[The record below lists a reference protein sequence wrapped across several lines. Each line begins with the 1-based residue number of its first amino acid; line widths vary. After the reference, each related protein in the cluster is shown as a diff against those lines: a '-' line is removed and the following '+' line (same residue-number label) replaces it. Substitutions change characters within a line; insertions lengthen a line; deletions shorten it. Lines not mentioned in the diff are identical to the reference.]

1 MKYLRYILFFGCIAA
16 ALAACNRKPVRPE
29 FVMLNIDTLIA
40 GPDNDSQVAFGFV
53 TIANAERSPVLQQI
67 EKSNI
72 EFFFGLEE
80 FDGTAREAADA
91 AIRQLAEEFGAEEG
105 SGLQGETFEIT
116 AEADAHI
123 TDSLLTYIV
132 SRWSYTGGA
141 HGIYG
146 AECRTY
152 SLSGGYELTLADL
165 FPEVQLQ
172 RMEKL
177 LREKLYQQYATD
189 SDEGLSAAGFFP
201 EYIALTE
208 NFMITPDGITFFYN
222 PYEIGCYALGAV
234 EVTYTRE
241 ELEETAERAKDEI
254 R

>member
-1 MKYLRYILFFGCIAA
+1 MKHLRYILLFGCIVA
-16 ALAACNRKPVRPE
+16 ALTACERQSVRPE
-29 FVMLNIDTLIA
+29 LDMLNIDTLIA
-40 GPDNDSQVAFGFV
+40 GPDNGCQVAYGFV
-53 TIANAERSPVLQQI
+53 TITNAERSSVLQQI

-80 FDGTAREAADA
+80 FNGSAHEAAET
-91 AIRQLAEEFGAEEG
+91 AIRQIAEEFGSEEG
-105 SGLQGETFEIT
+105 SGLQGVTFEIT

-132 SRWSYTGGA
+132 SRWNYTGGA

-146 AECRTY
+146 TECRTY
-152 SLSGGYELTLADL
+152 SLAGGYELSLADL
-165 FPEVQLQ
+165 FSPTQLM
-172 RMEKL
+172 RMEKQ
-177 LREKLYQQYATD
+177 LREKLYEQYDTD
-189 SDEGLSAAGFFP
+189 GDEGLSEAGFFP

-208 NFMITPDGITFFYN
+208 NFLITPEGITLFYN

-234 EVTYTRE
+234 EVTFTNA
-241 ELEETAERAKDEI
+241 ELEETAERAKDGT